1 MRRNKTPSQ
10 KSEDTEGIGSGLDAG
25 AGAPRGELRKLSLDR
40 IHARARALGPP
51 YRKRASRD
59 KLLEVSDEEPPKKNA
74 R

>member
-1 MRRNKTPSQ
+1 MRRNKIPAQ
-10 KSEDTEGIGSGLDAG
+10 KSEDAGGIGSGLDAG
-25 AGAPRGELRKLSLDR
+25 AVVSRGELQKLSWDR

-59 KLLEVSDEEPPKKNA
+59 KLQEVSDEEPPKKNA